1 MKLSLS
7 KYGWKCVLGA
17 EVAYVACI
25 LGAYMPFRS
34 EKGEELHRA
43 LFETL
48 PGFVWGK
55 WESLLLGAGMMFVL
69 AWIFAVYMVWMFN
82 TSLVSKS

>member
-17 EVAYVACI
+17 EISYI
-25 LGAYMPFRS
+25 LCVLGGYLSLRN
-34 EKGEELHRA
+34 EKATELHRS
-43 LFETL
+43 LFEIF
-48 PGFVWGK
+48 PGFVWGQ
-55 WESLLLGAGMMFVL
+55 WLSLAIGALYVFVF

-82 TSLVSKS
+82 TSLESK